1 MAKKVLASFKGILSE
16 AESRGLVAA
25 NIAALATIGNKGR
38 HKKPVEIPTKAEI
51 KAILTKLDEL
61 ATDKRWRRLRVLFA
75 VAIHTGFRSSEI
87 RGLPWDAADLKA
99 GTLTVKQRAD
109 ERGAIGSP
117 KSTAAKRTVIIPD
130 SLVTLLRN

>member
-1 MAKKVLASFKGILSE
+1 LSPPTLQP
-16 AESRGLVAA
+16 S
-25 NIAALATIGNKGR
+25 ATIGNKGR

-61 ATDKRWRRLRVLFA
+61 ATDMRWRRLRVLFA

>member
-25 NIAALATIGNKGR
+25 NIAASATIGNKGR

-61 ATDKRWRRLRVLFA
+61 ATDKRWRRLRVLRC
-75 VAIHTGFRSSEI
+75 HSH
-87 RGLPWDAADLKA
+87 W
-99 GTLTVKQRAD
+99 
-109 ERGAIGSP
+109 
-117 KSTAAKRTVIIPD
+117 IP
-130 SLVTLLRN
+130 V

>member
-51 KAILTKLDEL
+51 KAILD
-61 ATDKRWRRLRVLFA
+61 
-75 VAIHTGFRSSEI
+75 
-87 RGLPWDAADLKA
+87 KA
-99 GTLTVKQRAD
+99 GRACD
-109 ERGAIGSP
+109 
-117 KSTAAKRTVIIPD
+117 
-130 SLVTLLRN
+130 